1 MLALVKDVMM
11 TAELHR
17 FTPIPAPPPEA
28 RGTMAMRV
36 YRALRQAIVTMRLLP
51 GNSLSEAEVAKQMQT
66 SRQPVREAFIKLSEI
81 GLVDIIPQR
90 GTFVV
95 KISPRDVENARFI
108 REAVETAIARKACEL
123 ASARDLAVIEG
134 LLDDQVRAA
143 KASDQE
149 WFLKLDDGFHQAI
162 ASSADCLY
170 GWRIIEDLK
179 AQMDRVRFLS
189 LPEATPIEKVIGQHR
204 RIAKAIAARDG
215 DAAAGAMHRHLSEIL
230 VSLPKLAGEHAE
242 LFETR
247 DGSMALEADQ
257 QAGMHR

>member
-1 MLALVKDVMM
+1 M
-11 TAELHR
+11 TAELHT
-17 FTPIPAPPPEA
+17 FAPIAAPPPEA
-28 RGTMAMRV
+28 RATMAMRV

-108 REAVETAIARKACEL
+108 REAVETAIVRKACEL

-134 LLDDQVRAA
+134 LLADQVRAA

-162 ASSADCLY
+162 AGSADCLY

-189 LPEATPIEKVIGQHR
+189 LPEATPIERVIGQHR
-204 RIAKAIAARDG
+204 RIAKAIAAHNA
-215 DAAAGAMHRHLSEIL
+215 DAAAGAMHQHLSEIL
-230 VSLPKLAGEHAE
+230 VSLPKLASEHAE
-242 LFETR
+242 LFEPNERAIEHGR
-247 DGSMALEADQ
+247 DQPTGI
-257 QAGMHR
+257 RR